1 MKKTSKGKPI
11 KLKKAK
17 KELKPEGAKAKQN
30 LGKFARG
37 GAAKHKTQVNVIVGG
52 GKQPVPVPVPSNAP
66 PTGGMPQGS
75 PPPMM
80 PPRGMPPSGAPMGGP
95 STGMMPP
102 SRPGMKH
109 GGKVP
114 DFKGGAGGGLG
125 RLEKAEDAKKI
136 K

>member
-1 MKKTSKGKPI
+1 MKKISKGKPV
-11 KLKKAK
+11 KLKKVK
-17 KELKPEGAKAKQN
+17 KELKPEGMKAKQN

-52 GKQPVPVPVPSNAP
+52 GKQPVSVPVPSNVP
-66 PTGGMPQGS
+66 PSGGVPQV
-75 PPPMM
+75 PPQL
-80 PPRGMPPSGAPMGGP
+80 PPRGMPPSGAPMGAPPQG
-95 STGMMPP
+95 MPP
-102 SRPGMKH
+102 RPGMKR

-114 DFKGGAGGGLG
+114 QFKGGAGGGLG

>member
-1 MKKTSKGKPI
+1 MKKSVKGKSKKSKGGM
-11 KLKKAK
+11 
-17 KELKPEGAKAKQN
+17 KPEGMKAKQN

-52 GKQPVPVPVPSNAP
+52 GKQPVPVPVPAGGGAP
-66 PTGGMPQGS
+66 MGAPQGA
-75 PPPMM
+75 PPMM
-80 PPRGMPPSGAPMGGP
+80 PPRGMPPGGP
-95 STGMMPP
+95 PPGAMPP
-102 SRPGMKH
+102 QGMPPRPGMKR